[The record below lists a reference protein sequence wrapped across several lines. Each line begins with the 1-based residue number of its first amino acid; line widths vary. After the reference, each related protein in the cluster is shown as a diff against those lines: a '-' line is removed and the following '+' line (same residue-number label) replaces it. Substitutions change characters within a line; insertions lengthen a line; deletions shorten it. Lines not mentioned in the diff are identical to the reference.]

1 MAACINEKM
10 VCMVV
15 ERLGRAGIKAML
27 FLYKHGKNNAYQITL
42 KAGMST
48 GATKG
53 VLLELVNMGLVKQE
67 EGRGIEIL
75 YSLTEK
81 GKKVAEHLDAIET
94 ILADNA

>member
-1 MAACINEKM
+1 MEVCINEKM
-10 VCMVV
+10 MYMVV
-15 ERLGRAGIKAML
+15 ERLGRAGIKALL
-27 FLYKHGKNNAYQITL
+27 FLYKYGRNNAYQIIQ

-53 VLLELVNMGLVKQE
+53 VLLQLVNMGLVKQE

-81 GKKVAEHLDAIET
+81 GKKVAEHL
-94 ILADNA
+94 NAVEELLSDST